1 MPYVSIQ
8 ITREGA
14 TAEQKAE
21 LIRGATEL
29 LVRVL
34 NKNPATTFVV
44 IDEVDTDNWGI
55 AGKAVTQLRR
65 EAAAQGAAAT
75 GPRP

>member
-1 MPYVSIQ
+1 MPYVNIR

-14 TAEQKAE
+14 TAEQKAA

-29 LVRVL
+29 LVNVL
-34 NKNPATTFVV
+34 GKDPRTTFVV

-55 AGKAVTQLRR
+55 AGDTVTVMRR
-65 EAAAQGAAAT
+65 S
-75 GPRP
+75 PRADRGRDRN

>member
-1 MPYVSIQ
+1 MPYINIQ

-34 NKNPATTFVV
+34 DKNPATTFVI
-44 IDEVDTDNWGI
+44 IDEVETDNWGI
-55 AGKAVTQLRR
+55 AGQTVTVMRSGNAVAVDT
-65 EAAAQGAAAT
+65 ASSKT
-75 GPRP
+75 